1 MTRAR
6 RVFMLTS
13 CLGHGGAERVT
24 VNIANYLNQRG
35 WSVTILPFRPEI
47 DDYPV
52 DDGIVVDRGMPQ
64 GGLPVLRGLQK
75 QRHIMAAIR
84 RAAPD
89 VVVSLAAGLE
99 HLALSRALQRYQLV
113 TSVVTDPAWM
123 FEVNPVT
130 KALYRLGLRLS
141 SRIVFQSRGALSY
154 FGEDI
159 QRKGEI
165 IDNPLVDG
173 LVHNG
178 TPFSQRDQEIVT
190 FGRLIPV
197 KRLDVLLRAFA
208 IFRRDHPEYRLTIFG
223 RGPERERLM
232 RLADDL
238 GLSAHVT
245 IEDFRTDIHD
255 RIRTSAM
262 YVSSSDIEGVSN
274 SMLEAMALGLPS
286 ACTDA
291 APGGT
296 REIIGRFGTGALAR
310 VGDPE
315 SLASAMREIAGS
327 PERADEM
334 IERGRKLSDEL
345 ANDVVCA
352 QWTRVFESAI
362 VDDARGEKQGRP

>member
-1 MTRAR
+1 
-6 RVFMLTS
+6 MLTS

-35 WSVTILPFRPEI
+35 WDVTVLPFRPEM

-52 DDGIVVDRGMPQ
+52 DKGVFVDRGMPQ

-75 QRHIMAAIR
+75 QRHIMASIR
-84 RAAPD
+84 RASPD

-99 HLALSRALQRYQLV
+99 HLALSRAVQRYRLV

-130 KALYRLGLRLS
+130 RVLYRLGLRLS

-154 FGEDI
+154 FRPDI

-165 IDNPLVDG
+165 IDNPLVEG
-173 LVHNG
+173 LVHND
-178 TPFSQRDQEIVT
+178 TPFAERDREIVT

-208 IFRRDHPEYRLTIFG
+208 IFRQTFPEYRLTIFG
-223 RGPERERLM
+223 RGPERENLV
-232 RLADDL
+232 RLADEL
-238 GLSAHVT
+238 GLSEHVA

-255 RIRTSAM
+255 RIRNSAM

-296 REIIGRFGTGALAR
+296 REVIERFETGALAR

-315 SLASAMREIAGS
+315 SLAAAMSEIAGS
-327 PERADEM
+327 AQRADEM
-334 IERGRKLSDEL
+334 IERGRRLSDEL
-345 ANDVVCA
+345 ANDVVCGK
-352 QWTRVFESAI
+352 WTAVFESAI
-362 VDDARGEKQGRP
+362 SDSARR

>member
-1 MTRAR
+1 
-6 RVFMLTS
+6 MLTS

-24 VNIANYLNQRG
+24 VNIANYLNQRD
-35 WSVTILPFRPEI
+35 WTVTILPFRPEI

-52 DDGIVVDRGMPQ
+52 DAGVVVDRGMPQ
-64 GGLPVLRGLQK
+64 GKLPILRGLQK
-75 QRHIMAAIR
+75 QRHIMASIR
-84 RAAPD
+84 RASPD

-99 HLALSRALQRYQLV
+99 HLALSRSVQRYRLV

-130 KALYRLGLRLS
+130 RALYRLGLRLS
-141 SRIVFQSRGALSY
+141 SKIVFQSRGALSY
-154 FGEDI
+154 FGEPI
-159 QRKGEI
+159 RRKGVI

-173 LVHNG
+173 LSHNA
-178 TPFSQRDQEIVT
+178 TPFAERDREIVT

-208 IFRRDHPEYRLTIFG
+208 IFHQEFPDYRLTVFG
-223 RGPERERLM
+223 RGPEKDSLERLV
-232 RLADDL
+232 DEL
-238 GLSAHVT
+238 GLSAHVA

-255 RIRTSAM
+255 RIRDSAM

-296 REIIGRFGTGALAR
+296 REIIERFGTGVLAET
-310 VGDPE
+310 GDPQ
-315 SLASAMREIAGS
+315 SLAGAMSTIARS
-327 PERADEM
+327 PQHADQM
-334 IERGRKLSDEL
+334 IERGRRLSEEL
-345 ANDVVCA
+345 ANDVVCGK
-352 QWTRVFESAI
+352 WTTVFESVI
-362 VDDARGEKQGRP
+362 PDAAHHRSGGAGVSER